1 MSRYAYGMTLAELL
15 IAMLLGS
22 FLLGMAATAFA
33 SLSNSVRQTQQLAE
47 LQQNAQF
54 IVNLMHNE
62 LVNTGFWGGNNSQ
75 GVPAVATGIAAPAGD
90 CKKDGLD
97 SGSFPSAAA
106 DFITLYAEVAAG
118 GRPINCVSSPST
130 GSEVLQVKRLLGQ
143 YATSTNM
150 RSNRFYLEAIW
161 PLSRF
166 VTDDSGNL
174 QADTYYFPYQHLVF
188 YVQSQAREDGDVP
201 VLMRKRLVR
210 TNAGTAAISTE
221 SVLDGVERMHFQ
233 FGIDSDAN
241 GQVDFMLDTAQ
252 MTPLLWQRHH
262 RQIISM
268 RYYILLR
275 STKSD
280 RRFVN
285 RQVYQM
291 GAVLFEAPEDHY
303 RRLLISNS
311 LYFPNAALH

>member
-1 MSRYAYGMTLAELL
+1 MYKHLTGLTLTELL

-22 FLLGMAATAFA
+22 FLFGMAATAFS

-47 LQQNAQF
+47 LQQNAQL

-62 LVNTGFWGGNNSQ
+62 LINTGFWGGINNNT
-75 GVPAVATGIAAPAGD
+75 VPTVASGISAPAGD
-90 CKKDGLD
+90 CAEDGLD
-97 SGSFPSAAA
+97 SGSFPSAVA
-106 DFITLYAEVAAG
+106 DFITFYAEVASDN
-118 GRPINCVSSPST
+118 RPLNCVNSPSL

-143 YATSTNM
+143 YATPDDM
-150 RSNRFYLEAIW
+150 RSNRFYLETSFGV
-161 PLSRF
+161 SRF
-166 VTDDSGNL
+166 VANDSSSL
-174 QADTYYFPYQHLVF
+174 LIDTHYFPYQHLVL
-188 YVQSQAREDGDVP
+188 YVQLQARESGDVP

-210 TNAGTAAISTE
+210 TNAGDAAISTE

-241 GQVDFMLDTAQ
+241 GQVDFMLDTEQ
-252 MTPLLWQRHH
+252 MTPQLWQRHH
-262 RQIISM
+262 RQIISL

-275 STKSD
+275 ATKSD

-291 GAVLFEAPEDHY
+291 GAQQFEANADHY

-311 LYFPNAALH
+311 LYFPNATLH